1 MRNFEEK
8 EEVKVVHKT
17 SEVQTKEFEKAA
29 KRLANA
35 NLVIVFTLTG
45 SQSSTFLLC
54 EIHLFWSTGTEEV
67 NWQGKVQKPFLKGG

>member
-35 NLVIVFTLTG
+35 NLVIFYLNRLSVFNFSLVWDPFVLIYRYWG
-45 SQSSTFLLC
+45 S
-54 EIHLFWSTGTEEV
+54 
-67 NWQGKVQKPFLKGG
+67 

>member
-35 NLVIVFTLTG
+35 NLVIFYLNRLSVFNFSL
-45 SQSSTFLLC
+45 
-54 EIHLFWSTGTEEV
+54 V
-67 NWQGKVQKPFLKGG
+67 